1 MQKYEVLGVIGEGAY
16 GIVLRC
22 RNTENHS
29 LVAIKKFKQTED
41 DQLVRK
47 TTIREVKLL
56 RMLAHPNIVE
66 LKEAFRKKGIVCL
79 VFEHV
84 QHNLLELLE
93 KASAL
98 TTSSGLSSDLIRL
111 LIYQLLKGIAYLHSQ
126 DIVHRDIKPE
136 NLLVNDKHHLK
147 ICDFGFARQLT
158 RCDEP
163 LTDYVATRW
172 YRAPELLV
180 GAKYAREVDI
190 WAVGCIFG
198 ELVDAL
204 PMFPG

>member
-22 RNTENHS
+22 RNTENNT

-56 RMLAHPNIVE
+56 RMLNHGNIVE

-79 VFEHV
+79 VFEYV

-93 KASAL
+93 KSASMSPTGAA
-98 TTSSGLSSDLIRL
+98 GLSGDLIRL
-111 LIYQLLKGIAYLHSQ
+111 LVYQLLKGIAYLHSQ

-136 NLLVNDKHHLK
+136 NLLVNDKNHLK
-147 ICDFGFARQLT
+147 ICDFGFARQLRT
-158 RCDEP
+158 DDP

-180 GAKYAREVDI
+180 GSKYSK
-190 WAVGCIFG
+190 
-198 ELVDAL
+198 
-204 PMFPG
+204 